1 MVTKKRST
9 LYNWKNSKDLLP
21 VFFLP
26 ATKEKWFVLK
36 IKIGEIKT
44 RIYIKPA
51 WKCIKGRR
59 QVGTRSF

>member
-9 LYNWKNSKDLLP
+9 LYNWKNSEDLLP

-36 IKIGEIKT
+36 IEISEIKT
-44 RIYIKPA
+44 RTHTEPA

-59 QVGTRSF
+59 QTETRSF

>member
-9 LYNWKNSKDLLP
+9 LYNWKNSEDLLP
-21 VFFLP
+21 GFFLP

-36 IKIGEIKT
+36 IEISEIKT
-44 RIYIKPA
+44 RIYTEPA

-59 QVGTRSF
+59 QTETRSF